1 MNCFIKEGKAMNRQ
15 TRELNKINNE
25 LDKQLNAEN
34 ENVMTDIVC
43 YLRGANISEYNQ
55 ELIRQDL
62 LEMFLSAQKRG
73 ENIQKVIC
81 FSIAGMI
88 AILTPI
94 YWIGRATFF
103 TVNIFAVRAIVLVL
117 YIAHRLIAA

>member
-1 MNCFIKEGKAMNRQ
+1 MNRQ